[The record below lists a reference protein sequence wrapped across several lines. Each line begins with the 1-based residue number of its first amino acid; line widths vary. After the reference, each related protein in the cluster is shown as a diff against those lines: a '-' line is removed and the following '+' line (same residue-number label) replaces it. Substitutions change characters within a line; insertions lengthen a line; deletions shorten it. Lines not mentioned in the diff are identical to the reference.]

1 MFLAKNKAYLTIL
14 AKLRKGLQST
24 YLDRLLWI
32 AQMKN
37 DPVHKQ
43 IMKTLDPEEA
53 LEAAVDKR
61 KFLMKRLFSDT
72 RSNTF

>member
-1 MFLAKNKAYLTIL
+1 MKKNMPEFEELTVAFTADVLEEEAKDKAYLTIL

-32 AQMKN
+32 AQMRK

-43 IMKTLDPEEA
+43 TMKTKD
-53 LEAAVDKR
+53 
-61 KFLMKRLFSDT
+61 S
-72 RSNTF
+72 